1 MCGNEFAGRLYDCPE
16 PGGRQNPACLPYEG
30 DYILKSIGIRSDWV
44 LRPILALVGLLFA
57 VYIGAGLVFW
67 INSREVQASHAR
79 SWKDQKY
86 VSYYQPVRV
95 MSMGGRTVSVN
106 LRNLGIDVQRRSW
119 QMKWKQS
126 STIVRPLSV
135 SFRPGVLNAIMGPSG
150 SGKTSLLR
158 SMARRL
164 KNDFTTRYKCSG
176 QMLLN
181 GASPSDEVVRS
192 VCAYVAQDDDAL
204 LPSLTVRETLRFA
217 AGLRLPS
224 WMSREE
230 KDNRADAVMH
240 QLSLKGCADTLIGSE
255 FVKGVSGGEKRRV
268 SIGVQI
274 LTNPSVIFL
283 DEPTSGLDAFSSI
296 SVIGVLLR
304 LAEEGRTVVM
314 TLHQCRS
321 DIFACFRKVLL
332 LARGGSSVY
341 AGPAD
346 EMLDYFATLGYK
358 CPLNTNPA
366 DFALDLITVDL
377 QCEVREARSRHRVC
391 KLIENWNENYAPED
405 DKFGMAPS
413 IASIGTGSTI
423 GMAAE
428 LASFKR
434 NTASFY
440 VAFSLLVKRA
450 MKNYW
455 RQPTIVNARL
465 MQLSGYAVIVTL
477 FFAPL
482 QNNYAGIQNRLG
494 LIHETAPAYFLG
506 LLANVAVYPG
516 ERATFYREHDD
527 YAYRVEAFLMQYTV
541 MEVPFEVV
549 SSLIYALLI
558 DLAVGLPRTIQM
570 FTVVAYTCFCLVNCG
585 ESIGIIFNTFF
596 THTGFAVN
604 VTALILSLSK
614 IMGGIM
620 SIKMPAFLETCNHLS
635 PVKYAFAGLASYILQ
650 GQRFG
655 CDDVV
660 AGQVDFGG
668 RDDDARRLAVC
679 PMRTGEQVLRLYD
692 LDGTSPDFS
701 LLALGLCTLTYRML
715 AYIVLKLN
723 REGWRWRTWR
733 WTPRSPQAKDV
744 T

>member
-1 MCGNEFAGRLYDCPE
+1 MCQPRLSKE
-16 PGGRQNPACLPYEG
+16 
-30 DYILKSIGIRSDWV
+30 
-44 LRPILALVGLLFA
+44 
-57 VYIGAGLVFW
+57 
-67 INSREVQASHAR
+67 
-79 SWKDQKY
+79 QKY
-86 VSYYQPVRV
+86 TSSYQPVRV
-95 MSMGGRTVSVN
+95 MSMGNRTVSIN
-106 LRNLGIDVQRRSW
+106 LKRVSIDVQRRSW
-119 QMKWKQS
+119 KLKWMES
-126 STIVRPLSV
+126 STIVKPLSA
-135 SFRPGVLNAIMGPSG
+135 SFQPGILNAIMGPSG
-150 SGKTSLLR
+150 SGKTTLLR

-164 KNDFTTRYKCSG
+164 KSDFTTNYKCSG

-181 GASPSDEVVRS
+181 GAAPSDEVVRS

-224 WMSREE
+224 WMSKDE

-240 QLSLKGCADTLIGSE
+240 QLSLKDCADTLIGSE

-296 SVIGVLLR
+296 SVVGVLLR

-321 DIFACFRKVLL
+321 DLFASFENVLL

-341 AGPAD
+341 AGPVN
-346 EMLDYFATLGYK
+346 EMLDYFAAQGHK
-358 CPLNTNPA
+358 CPIDTNPA

-391 KLIENWNENYAPED
+391 NLIDNWDDAYVTEK
-405 DKFGMAPS
+405 DKFGSAPS
-413 IASIGTGSTI
+413 TAGSAI

-455 RQPTIVNARL
+455 RQPTVVNARL
-465 MQLSGYAVIVTL
+465 VQLSGYAAIVTL

-527 YAYRVEAFLMQYTV
+527 YAYRVEAFLAQYTV
-541 MEVPFEVV
+541 MEVPFELV

-570 FTVVAYTCFCLVNCG
+570 FTVVAYTCFCLVSCG

-620 SIKMPAFLETCNHLS
+620 SIKMPGFLQACNHLS
-635 PVKYAFAGLASYILQ
+635 PIKYAFAGLASYILQ
-650 GQRFG
+650 GQRFE
-655 CDDVV
+655 CDNAVEGQLDHTGSDVKGLV
-660 AGQVDFGG
+660 F
-668 RDDDARRLAVC
+668 C
-679 PMRTGEQVLRLYD
+679 PIQTGEQVLRLYD
-692 LDGTSPDFS
+692 LDVTDPNVS
-701 LLALGLCTLTYRML
+701 LLALGVCTVTYRVL
-715 AYIVLKLN
+715 AYLVLKLN
-723 REGWRWRTWR
+723 REGWRWRLWR
-733 WTPRSPQAKDV
+733 WSSKST
-744 T
+744 